1 MSLRF
6 ETQMRH
12 ADPVTLRRNGTRL
25 QLVSPVSPRYAGAR
39 GSVRRSHWSCGK
51 SQTRLSAFRQ
61 TGTVAG
67 RTTIDGNRMPRT
79 AAWLAL
85 FLALVGTLISA

>member
-6 ETQMRH
+6 KTPMHH
-12 ADPVTLRRNGTRL
+12 ADPVHLRRNGTRL
-25 QLVSPVSPRYAGAR
+25 QPVSAVSPRYAGAR

-51 SQTRLSAFRQ
+51 SQTRLSAFRH
-61 TGTVAG
+61 TGTTAE
-67 RTTIDGNRMPRT
+67 RTSVDGSRMPRT